1 MTPLLSDVSV
11 NGETISA
18 ESIAAEAQNHPAPKS
33 KPGLAWM
40 AAARALAVRTLLLQ
54 EARRRGLPP
63 DPQEIAAG
71 QIETEDEA
79 LVRQVLD
86 EALDPPPPPPTED
99 ELRTAYRDRPERWR
113 GPTLYEAAHI
123 LLPVRPD
130 DPQGL
135 IRAEAEAEAMLA
147 ELRHSPRAFDA
158 LAREHSACS
167 SRTAGG
173 RLGQLVSGDTVPE
186 FEAAMDAM
194 GEGSIAERPVRSRY
208 GLHII
213 RLDARAEG
221 AVLPFEAV
229 EPRIR
234 EMLEKAAWA
243 KAARD
248 FVADLAAQAEV
259 KGITL
264 KAA

>member
-18 ESIAAEAQNHPAPKS
+18 ERIAAEAQNHPAPKS

-40 AAARALAVRTLLLQ
+40 AAARALAVRALLLQ
-54 EARRRGLPP
+54 EARRRGLVP
-63 DPQEIAAG
+63 DPQEIAEG
-71 QIETEDEA
+71 QIETDDEA
-79 LVRQVLD
+79 LVRQALD
-86 EALDPPPPPPTED
+86 EAVDPSPPSD
-99 ELRTAYRDRPERWR
+99 ADVRAAYDGMPDRWR

-130 DPQGL
+130 DTQGL
-135 IRAEAEAEAMLA
+135 IKAQVQAEAILA
-147 ELRHSPRAFDA
+147 ELRRSPRAFDT

-167 SRTAGG
+167 SRDTGG

-194 GEGSIAERPVRSRY
+194 EEGATTDAPVLSRY

-229 EPRIR
+229 APRIR
-234 EMLEKAAWA
+234 EMLERAGWA
-243 KAARD
+243 TAARD
-248 FVADLAAQAEV
+248 FVAELAARAEV
-259 KGITL
+259 TGVTL

>member
-1 MTPLLSDVSV
+1 MTPFLSDISV

-18 ESIAAEAQNHPAPKS
+18 ERIAAEAQNHPAPKS
-33 KPGLAWM
+33 KPGQAWM

-54 EARRRGLPP
+54 EARRRGLVP
-63 DPQEIAAG
+63 DPQEIAEG
-71 QIETEDEA
+71 QFETGDEA

-86 EALDPPPPPPTED
+86 EALDPLSPTES
-99 ELRTAYRDRPERWR
+99 ELHAAYESMPDRWR

-130 DPQGL
+130 DTRGL
-135 IRAEAEAEAMLA
+135 LEAQSQAEAILA
-147 ELRHSPRAFDA
+147 ELRRSPRAFDA

-167 SRTAGG
+167 SRDAGG

-194 GEGSIAERPVRSRY
+194 DEGSTSKTPVLSRY

-213 RLDARAEG
+213 RLDARAKG
-221 AVLPFEAV
+221 AVLPLEAV
-229 EPRIR
+229 APRIH
-234 EMLEKAAWA
+234 EMLEKAAWGA
-243 KAARD
+243 AARD
-248 FVADLAAQAEV
+248 FVVGLAAGSEV
-259 KGITL
+259 KGISL
-264 KAA
+264 EAA